1 MLIFLK
7 ILIARLKSFIK
18 VKMFENMPNT
28 PITGLMLIFL
38 KILIARLKSF
48 IKVKMFE
55 NMPKLG
61 WCMNLT
67 QRRNVLC
74 FRSSMAA
81 ILLKKKTR

>member
-1 MLIFLK
+1 
-7 ILIARLKSFIK
+7 
-18 VKMFENMPNT
+18 
-28 PITGLMLIFL
+28 
-38 KILIARLKSF
+38 
-48 IKVKMFE
+48 MFE

-81 ILLKKKTR
+81 ILLKKKKKKVNLS